1 MPLRRD
7 HSESLSNIST
17 SQSSTGETSIG
28 SMPRRRVSPT
38 SLLENLSS
46 FPYRRKEVFH
56 HETSSTVSSTSTD
69 SNRKYPSAPRQL
81 RPLESVTCDPNA
93 SLISED
99 DETNNGMDSPF
110 GNASNSANNLY
121 IEAPENIGD
130 ALRQWLRS
138 VQLLMDS
145 PEMKNV
151 FCSSVHL
158 AGSAGN
164 MCVQAALLPVTMPL
178 HITGRTCDMIVGT
191 YSHILSETGS
201 FLALTT
207 KNISNCVSE
216 NLETEDPNP
225 QDSNT
230 STSGGIVTALMLP
243 SRVIV
248 GSAESVLGHV
258 GSLVTG
264 LVTPRLAEKE
274 KQVDPAIIEPTPV
287 KELHHSSASDDFLE
301 RLRLDYIPSDD
312 FMLTP
317 TKSNR
322 TGKTSMLLLRV
333 IDLDLRDPSAS
344 KSDRFFCIDL
354 EADPCD
360 DVPQEHIF
368 DSMVER
374 GFSLL
379 ANHPTVRVVQG
390 KTTKAVEPPM
400 KISWRSEGTTS
411 KLLKKM
417 AQISTLERLNL
428 LQRETLV
435 WSGLTSSSEIPLFL
449 ARGVVPMSPREMLNL
464 LWDNSRTPE
473 YNNYCLGRKTIV
485 ELGKSQF
492 DCKSDDD
499 AFCRGSKVIQSET
512 RVPFTSMSVFLNC
525 LMHTRSFDDGYVIVS
540 RSVYEGPRGSSTEK
554 VRLAE
559 QKNEILW
566 GINVLRRVPNH
577 PHLTDMTSLS
587 QVKSGMVPKFLVKKI
602 GLMGIEDF
610 FKNVRKAT
618 AAR

>member
-1 MPLRRD
+1 MSR
-7 HSESLSNIST
+7 T
-17 SQSSTGETSIG
+17 
-28 SMPRRRVSPT
+28 RRVSPT

-46 FPYRRKEVFH
+46 FPYRRKEIFY
-56 HETSSTVSSTSTD
+56 HETSSTVSSASTE
-69 SNRKYPSAPRQL
+69 SNRRYLAAQRPL

-99 DETNNGMDSPF
+99 DDHAMDSPF
-110 GNASNSANNLY
+110 GNVSNSANNNLY
-121 IEAPENIGD
+121 NEVPENIGD
-130 ALRQWLRS
+130 ALQQWLRS

-145 PEMKNV
+145 PEMKNLM
-151 FCSSVHL
+151 CSSVHL
-158 AGSAGN
+158 AGSAGHL
-164 MCVQAALLPVTMPL
+164 CFQAALLPVTMPL
-178 HITGRTCDMIVGT
+178 HITGRTCDMIVGA
-191 YSHILSETGS
+191 YSHLLSETGS
-201 FLALTT
+201 ILAAAT
-207 KNISNCVSE
+207 KNIANCVSE
-216 NLETEDPNP
+216 NMESENSNS

-230 STSGGIVTALMLP
+230 SKTGGIVAALMLP

-248 GSAESVLGHV
+248 NSAENAIGHV
-258 GSLVTG
+258 GTMVSSLVTPP
-264 LVTPRLAEKE
+264 VNEKE
-274 KQVDPAIIEPTPV
+274 KQVEPAIIEPTPV
-287 KELHHSSASDDFLE
+287 KKLVDSTSSDNYLE

-312 FMLTP
+312 YMQTP

-322 TGKTSMLLLRV
+322 SGKTSLLLLRV
-333 IDLDLRDPSAS
+333 VDLDLKDPNDPA
-344 KSDRFFCIDL
+344 SDRFFCIDL
-354 EADPCD
+354 EADLCD
-360 DVPQEHIF
+360 EVPREQIF

-390 KTTKAVEPPM
+390 RTAKVVEPPM
-400 KISWRSEGTTS
+400 KIAWKSEGTSS

-417 AQISTLERLNL
+417 AQVSTIERLSM
-428 LQRETLV
+428 LQKETLV
-435 WSGLTSSSEIPLFL
+435 WSGVSDTSEIPLFL

-473 YNNYCLGRKTIV
+473 YNNFCLGRKTII
-485 ELGKSQF
+485 ELGNSQF
-492 DCKSDDD
+492 DCKNDDD

-525 LMHTRSFDDGYVIVS
+525 LMHARSFEDGYVIVS

-618 AAR
+618 MTR